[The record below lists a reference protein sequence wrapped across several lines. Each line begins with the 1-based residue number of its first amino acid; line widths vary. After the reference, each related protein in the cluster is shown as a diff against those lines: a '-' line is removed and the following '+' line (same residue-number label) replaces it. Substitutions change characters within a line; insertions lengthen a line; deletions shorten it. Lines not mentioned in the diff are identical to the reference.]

1 MGCCFNCNWSCN
13 RILMIDTKKR
23 IKDHEG
29 FSPTVYE
36 DSLGYKTVGYGHLLT
51 DKDHFVVGEIYTP
64 EELNHLFDKDY
75 DIAFS
80 NAHDLIEDKDIPY
93 DPMVES
99 VLIEMSFQLG
109 LPRLKKFVRFIE
121 GLQEEDYKKAADEM
135 IDSRWAK
142 QTPARAYELS
152 TLIRNIK

>member
-1 MGCCFNCNWSCN
+1 
-13 RILMIDTKKR
+13 MIDTKQR
-23 IKDHEG
+23 IRGHEG
-29 FSPTVYE
+29 IIMRVYS
-36 DSLGYKTVGYGHLLT
+36 DSLGLKTLGIGHLLT
-51 DKDHFVVGEIYTP
+51 DKDNF
-64 EELNHLFDKDY
+64 EEGVTYPMEVINKLFEEDY
-75 DIAFS
+75 NIAF
-80 NAHDLIEDKDIPY
+80 NDAHDLLEDKDIPY

-99 VLIEMSFQLG
+99 VLIEMAFQLG
-109 LPRLKKFVRFIE
+109 LPRLKKFIKFIQ

>member
-1 MGCCFNCNWSCN
+1 
-13 RILMIDTKKR
+13 MIDTKQR
-23 IKDHEG
+23 IKSHEG
-29 FSPTVYE
+29 IIMRVYS
-36 DSLGYKTVGYGHLLT
+36 DSLGLKTLGIGHLLT
-51 DKDHFVVGEIYTP
+51 DKDDF
-64 EELNHLFDKDY
+64 EEGVTYPMEVINKLFEEDY
-75 DIAFS
+75 NIAF
-80 NAHDLIEDKDIPY
+80 NDAHDLLEDKDIPY

-99 VLIEMSFQLG
+99 VLIEMAFQLG
-109 LPRLKKFVRFIE
+109 LPRLKKFIKFIE

>member
-1 MGCCFNCNWSCN
+1 
-13 RILMIDTKKR
+13 MIDTKQR
-23 IKDHEG
+23 IKSHEG
-29 FSPTVYE
+29 IIMRVYS
-36 DSLGYKTVGYGHLLT
+36 DSLGLKTLGIGHLLT
-51 DKDHFVVGEIYTP
+51 DKDDF
-64 EELNHLFDKDY
+64 EEGVTYPMEVINKLFEEDY
-75 DIAFS
+75 NIAF
-80 NAHDLIEDKDIPY
+80 NDAHDLLEDKDIPY

-99 VLIEMSFQLG
+99 VLIEMAFQLG
-109 LPRLKKFVRFIE
+109 LPRLKKFIKFIQ

>member
-1 MGCCFNCNWSCN
+1 
-13 RILMIDTKKR
+13 MIDTKQR
-23 IKDHEG
+23 IRGHEG
-29 FSPTVYE
+29 IIMRVYS
-36 DSLGYKTVGYGHLLT
+36 DSLGLKTLGIGHLLT
-51 DKDHFVVGEIYTP
+51 DKDNF
-64 EELNHLFDKDY
+64 EEGVTYPMEVINKLFEEDY
-75 DIAFS
+75 NIAF
-80 NAHDLIEDKDIPY
+80 NDAHDLLEDKDIPY

-99 VLIEMSFQLG
+99 VLIEMAFQLG
-109 LPRLKKFVRFIE
+109 LPRLKKFIKFIE

>member
-1 MGCCFNCNWSCN
+1 
-13 RILMIDTKKR
+13 MIDTKQR
-23 IKDHEG
+23 IKSHEG

-36 DSLGYKTVGYGHLLT
+36 DTLGYKTVGYGHLVLE
-51 DKDHFVVGEIYTP
+51 KDNFVVGEIYSP
-64 EELNHLFDKDY
+64 EQLQGVFEADY
-75 DIAFS
+75 NISFN
-80 NAHDLIEDKDIPY
+80 NAHDLLEDKDIPY

-99 VLIEMSFQLG
+99 VLIEMAFQLG
-109 LPRLKKFVRFIE
+109 LPRLKKFIKFIQ

>member
-1 MGCCFNCNWSCN
+1 
-13 RILMIDTKKR
+13 MIDTKKR
-23 IKDHEG
+23 IRAHEG
-29 FSPTVYE
+29 IIMEVYS
-36 DSLGYKTVGYGHLLT
+36 DSLGLKTLGIGHLLT
-51 DKDHFVVGEIYTP
+51 SKDNF
-64 EELNHLFDKDY
+64 EEGVTYPMEVINKLFEEDY
-75 DIAFS
+75 NIAFN

-99 VLIEMSFQLG
+99 VLIEMAFQLG
-109 LPRLKKFVRFIE
+109 LPRLKKFKKFIQ

>member
-1 MGCCFNCNWSCN
+1 
-13 RILMIDTKKR
+13 MIDTKQR
-23 IKDHEG
+23 IRAHEG
-29 FSPTVYE
+29 IIMEVYS
-36 DSLGYKTVGYGHLLT
+36 DSLGLKTLGIGHLLT
-51 DKDHFVVGEIYTP
+51 SKDNF
-64 EELNHLFDKDY
+64 EEGVTYPMEVINKLFEEDY
-75 DIAFS
+75 SIAF
-80 NAHDLIEDKDIPY
+80 NDAHDLIEDKDIPY

-99 VLIEMSFQLG
+99 VLIEMAFQLG
-109 LPRLKKFVRFIE
+109 LPRLKKFIKFIE

>member
-1 MGCCFNCNWSCN
+1 
-13 RILMIDTKKR
+13 MIDTKQR
-23 IKDHEG
+23 IKSHEG
-29 FSPTVYE
+29 IIMEVYS
-36 DSLGYKTVGYGHLLT
+36 DSLGLKTLGIGHLLT
-51 DKDHFVVGEIYTP
+51 DKDNF
-64 EELNHLFDKDY
+64 EEGVTYPMEVINKLFEEDY
-75 DIAFS
+75 NIAF
-80 NAHDLIEDKDIPY
+80 NDAHDLLEDKDIPY

-99 VLIEMSFQLG
+99 VLIEMAFQLG
-109 LPRLKKFVRFIE
+109 LPRLKKFIKFIQ

>member
-1 MGCCFNCNWSCN
+1 
-13 RILMIDTKKR
+13 MIDTKQR
-23 IKDHEG
+23 IKNHEG
-29 FSPTVYE
+29 CIQEVYS
-36 DSLGYKTVGYGHLLT
+36 DSLGLKTLGIGHLLT
-51 DKDHFVVGEIYTP
+51 DKDDF
-64 EELNHLFDKDY
+64 EEGVTYPMEVINKLFEEDY
-75 DIAFS
+75 NIAF
-80 NAHDLIEDKDIPY
+80 NDAHDLLEDKDIPY

-99 VLIEMSFQLG
+99 VLIEMAFQLG
-109 LPRLKKFVRFIE
+109 LPRLKKFIKFIQ

>member
-1 MGCCFNCNWSCN
+1 
-13 RILMIDTKKR
+13 MIDTKKR
-23 IKDHEG
+23 IQSHEG

-36 DSLGYKTVGYGHLLT
+36 DTLGYKTVGYGHLVLE
-51 DKDHFVVGEIYTP
+51 KDNFIVGEIYAP
-64 EELNHLFDKDY
+64 EQLQGVFEEDY
-75 DIAFS
+75 NIAFN

-99 VLIEMSFQLG
+99 VLIEMAFQLG
-109 LPRLKKFVRFIE
+109 LPRLKKFIKFIQ